1 MNTKMFKNRA
11 EAGRTLAG
19 LLSQYANTKTVVY
32 CLPRG
37 GAVVGSEVAKIL
49 NVPLDIIITRKISHP
64 KDPEFAIASVTET
77 GEVLL
82 NSRDPSVEKESWFE
96 SQKKIAQDEAR
107 RRRGIYL
114 GSRERISCK
123 GKNAII
129 VDDGVATGLSI
140 ILAIREIKK
149 DIPWKTITAVPVISQ
164 NIVFDIKKETDEF
177 VCPLVDE
184 NFRGSVGAYYEDFG
198 EISDDEV
205 IEVLSRHIAPEQK
218 TIGYKDE
225 D

>member
-11 EAGRTLAG
+11 EAGKTLAG

-37 GAVVGSEVAKIL
+37 GVVVGREVADIL
-49 NVPLDIIITRKISHP
+49 NVPLDIVITRKITHP
-64 KDPEFAIASVTET
+64 KNPEFAVASVTET
-77 GEVLL
+77 GELIF
-82 NSRDPSVEKESWFE
+82 NSREPSVESESWFE
-96 SQKKIAQDEAR
+96 GQKRIAQDEAR

-129 VDDGVATGLSI
+129 VDDGVATGLSLA
-140 ILAIREIKK
+140 LAIREIKK
-149 DIPWKTITAVPVISQ
+149 DVPWKTIVAVPVISQ
-164 NIVFDIKKETDEF
+164 EIVFDIKKETDEF
-177 VCPLVDE
+177 VCPFIDE
-184 NFRGSVGAYYEDFG
+184 NFRGAVGAYYEDF
-198 EISDDEV
+198 EEVSDEDV
-205 IEVLSRHIAPEQK
+205 VEVLSKYVAPEQK